1 MKVLDPCCGSR
12 MMWFDKN
19 NPEAVF
25 GDKRKEIHLLKDRKY
40 LRKLEITPDVVMDF
54 TNIPFPDNTFAVVVF
69 DPPHLQRAGEKSWLA
84 KKYGVLGNEWRE
96 DLRKGF
102 AECFRVLRS
111 EGVLIFK
118 WSENQIPVKE
128 ILSLTNAEPLIGH
141 VSMKHKQK
149 PNADP
154 LDNIFE
160 GRSVMSIGIMI
171 YLLICGLIGLAL
183 VVLALM
189 SLIEN
194 WFKRRT
200 KDVVLDACG
209 MFWGMVVVLVAFLA
223 ILGVVK

>member
-19 NPEAVF
+19 NPKAVF
-25 GDKRKEIHLLKDRKY
+25 GDKRKETHLLKDRKY
-40 LRKLEITPDVVMDF
+40 LRKLEINPDVVMDF

-111 EGVLIFK
+111 EGILIFK

-128 ILSLTNAEPLIGH
+128 ILSLTNVEPLIGH
-141 VSMKHKQK
+141 VSMKHKQ
-149 PNADP
+149 NQTQTHW
-154 LDNIFE
+154 I
-160 GRSVMSIGIMI
+160 
-171 YLLICGLIGLAL
+171 
-183 VVLALM
+183 
-189 SLIEN
+189 
-194 WFKRRT
+194 T
-200 KDVVLDACG
+200 
-209 MFWGMVVVLVAFLA
+209 FLKEEA
-223 ILGVVK
+223 S